1 MCNNINATMVVQISI
16 EWVTRPNKSQG
27 NFSNKHILFSVMMNF
42 RYKRSERLN
51 IVRGI
56 LTKRKQ
62 APPSDS
68 VFKSIDYLSIS
79 LVYKSRTLTKQEEEQ
94 EYLV

>member
-1 MCNNINATMVVQISI
+1 MVVTHSI
-16 EWVTRPNKSQG
+16 EICTRPNKSQG

-42 RYKRSERLN
+42 RYKKSERLN
-51 IVRGI
+51 IVRDI

-79 LVYKSRTLTKQEEEQ
+79 LVYKSRTLTRQEEEQ
-94 EYLV
+94 EY